1 MEALAW
7 RGMAVRWIDAI
18 ADLAIFEAADP
29 ASASRRAS
37 VDFGLDV
44 GSIDSKSAVLVFYAA
59 TIDVQAWRRRA
70 LGR

>member
-18 ADLAIFEAADP
+18 ADLAIFEAAEL
-29 ASASRRAS
+29 AGASRWAS

-44 GSIDSKSAVLVFYAA
+44 GSMDTGAVLGN
-59 TIDVQAWRRRA
+59 A
-70 LGR
+70 LCCDD

>member
-29 ASASRRAS
+29 AGASRRAS

-44 GSIDSKSAVLVFYAA
+44 GSIDSKSAVLV
-59 TIDVQAWRRRA
+59 T
-70 LGR
+70 